1 MAMGFDLLISRG
13 VGPLYPSVEE
23 QTMKEG
29 KPVQSGVGRSGIE
42 GRHTHTHTHTHN
54 DGVSTPSALTALA
67 VAPSLRPGDGRGLD
81 SFSPLAKWGR
91 LLMNQARTR
100 KVVLLENYTVL
111 SSWSTAKPAGPR
123 PLGSSPHPWEG
134 GSFGVLVTY
143 TNCLSF
149 TS

>member
-1 MAMGFDLLISRG
+1 
-13 VGPLYPSVEE
+13 
-23 QTMKEG
+23 MKEG
-29 KPVQSGVGRSGIE
+29 QPVQSGLGRSGIE
-42 GRHTHTHTHTHN
+42 GRLTHTHTHTHTHN
-54 DGVSTPSALTALA
+54 DAANTPSPLTALA
-67 VAPSLRPGDGRGLD
+67 VAPSLHPNDGRGWD

-100 KVVLLENYTVL
+100 KVVLLENYIVL
-111 SSWSTAKPAGPR
+111 SCWSTARPAGPR

-134 GSFGVLVTY
+134 GFFGVQFTY